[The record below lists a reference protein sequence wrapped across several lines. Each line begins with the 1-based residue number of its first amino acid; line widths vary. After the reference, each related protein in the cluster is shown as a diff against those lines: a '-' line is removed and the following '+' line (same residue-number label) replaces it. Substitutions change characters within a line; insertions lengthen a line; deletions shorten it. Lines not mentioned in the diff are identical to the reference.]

1 MKKLVASLISFVG
14 IPLCA
19 FAELVVTPFGVF
31 DPEEN
36 VKISFNVKT
45 DSGVQTRSRIVKGEK
60 VSDKKKLDDFVE
72 KIGGVKFVLSPE
84 TAETIESEKTFC
96 IRTRPDLR
104 ATATSFRTKIFSR
117 VKSQLIVE
125 TRKYYL
131 ENIPNATFP
140 NGSFFNPA
148 GGSMVLVGKDKKP
161 IGTLIISYSVKFENP
176 ELRDLE
182 SAEFVT
188 ISDIPDTW
196 EKLPRTRAAEYYPEW
211 RDARLPSGEK
221 VCYKNFGKTYRVV
234 AWRGDVTVNYTFNK
248 LTEGD

>member
-1 MKKLVASLISFVG
+1 M
-14 IPLCA
+14 
-19 FAELVVTPFGVF
+19 
-31 DPEEN
+31 
-36 VKISFNVKT
+36 
-45 DSGVQTRSRIVKGEK
+45 RSRIVKGEK
-60 VSDKKKLDDFVE
+60 VSDKKKLNDFVE

-140 NGSFFNPA
+140 NGGFFNPA
-148 GGSMVLVGKDKKP
+148 GGSMVLFGKDKKP

-176 ELRDLE
+176 ELRELE

-196 EKLPRTRAAEYYPEW
+196 EKLPRTAKRSGTRFSVKCERNEKKEINVVSATFTPSLFS
-211 RDARLPSGEK
+211 RL
-221 VCYKNFGKTYRVV
+221 FGGK
-234 AWRGDVTVNYTFNK
+234 
-248 LTEGD
+248 